1 MEPEIPEPFPL
12 IRRPDPPEN
21 GYVHVH
27 RILMT
32 VGRQRF
38 EITVRV
44 GSREITRGP
53 AEVIEMPAQSQE
65 E

>member
-1 MEPEIPEPFPL
+1 MEPGIPEPFPL

-21 GYVHVH
+21 GYVH

-53 AEVIEMPAQSQE
+53 AEVIEMPAPSQE